1 METNMLD
8 KIFRE
13 KLENI
18 TDLPPGISWDSQKG
32 WGEYEKDYLSKKT
45 PVRKLIFYLSAA
57 VAALFIGIIYILHF
71 QSYGTIMN
79 QVINETDKIM
89 EFVLPDGNK
98 VWLNRNSSLKYPTR
112 IDKNHY
118 EFSIT
123 GEAYFEILNLQ
134 IPKYE
139 ITAHNA
145 VILAEHSSEFNI
157 RAKTHEAFVSIT
169 VKSGALK
176 IKEISYKEGLALL
189 VTEGNY
195 CSVHKSQN
203 LVYASSNRNENYLSW
218 KTGNLTFNS
227 LPIATVT
234 DILAEYY
241 NAKIELENKSL
252 AYCLFTGT
260 FSDQSIDTVLH
271 KMQTDL
277 RLVVRNVGDKILI
290 SGKGC
295 L

>member
-1 METNMLD
+1 MEKNMPD
-8 KIFRE
+8 KIFSK

-18 TDLPPGISWDSQKG
+18 TDLPPGTSWNSHKG
-32 WGEYEKDYLSKKT
+32 WAEYEKNYLTKKV
-45 PVRKLIFYLSAA
+45 PVRKLIIYLSAA
-57 VAALFIGIIYILHF
+57 AAALFIGIFYLLHF
-71 QSYGTIMN
+71 QHYHDMN
-79 QVINETDKIM
+79 QVTNETDKIM

-98 VWLNRNSSLKYPTR
+98 VWLNRYSSLEYPAHL
-112 IDKNHY
+112 DKNHN
-118 EFSIT
+118 ELSVT
-123 GEAYFEILNLQ
+123 GEVYFEIRNLQ
-134 IPKYE
+134 IPSYE
-139 ITAHNA
+139 IMAHNA
-145 VILAEHSSEFNI
+145 VILAEHPGEFNI
-157 RAKTHEAFVSIT
+157 RARTQEDCVSIT

-176 IKEISYKEGLALL
+176 IKEVSSTEGLALL

-203 LVYASSNRNENYLSW
+203 LVYASSNRNENFLSW

-227 LPIATVT
+227 LPVATVT

-241 NAKIELENKSL
+241 NTTIEITDKSL

-260 FSDQSIDTVLH
+260 FSDQSIDAVMNKL
-271 KMQTDL
+271 QTDL
-277 RLVVRNVGDKILI
+277 SVIVRNAGDKITI